1 MQPHWGRGSQSLP
14 LLGRDMIVVL
24 DISYS
29 MLAEDARPNRLER
42 AKAAIRTLVDAVQ
55 REGGHRLGLLTLRR
69 RRRGALPV
77 DPRLRRCS

>member
-1 MQPHWGRGSQSLP
+1 
-14 LLGRDMIVVL
+14 MIVVL

-55 REGGHRLGLLTLRR
+55 REGGHRLGLLAFAG
-69 RRRGALPV
+69 GAEVLCP
-77 DPRLRRCS
+77 LTATTRCS